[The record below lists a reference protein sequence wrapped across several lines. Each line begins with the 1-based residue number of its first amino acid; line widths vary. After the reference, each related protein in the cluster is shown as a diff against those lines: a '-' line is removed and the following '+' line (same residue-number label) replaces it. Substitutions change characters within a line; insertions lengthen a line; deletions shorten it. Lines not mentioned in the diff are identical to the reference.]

1 MSLSFQLLLKI
12 GPPVLNQVSPDA
24 FRHFCQTQLSECGR
38 SCASSAQ
45 GEGGVCIL
53 PLLTE
58 SPLEPVAEAS

>member
-12 GPPVLNQVSPDA
+12 GPPALNQVSPDA
-24 FRHFCQTQLSECGR
+24 FRHFCPTQLSECGR
-38 SCASSAQ
+38 SCASSVQ
-45 GEGGVCIL
+45 GEGVVRIL